1 MAEAPDII
9 PILALL
15 EDARDSGRC
24 MEAATA
30 LRALSQLCPDNL
42 QVKAALA
49 RALFGAGL
57 WQEAWDAYEV
67 RFDLMPEVF
76 TKVTR
81 PGPNGPEPMPMWRG
95 GALPESVLVM
105 GEQGLGDTIQF
116 ARFLPLLRAHA
127 ARAWA
132 APAAISGAHSLSGGG
147 T

>member
-1 MAEAPDII
+1 MSDAPDIA

-15 EDARDSGRC
+15 EDARDAGRYR
-24 MEAATA
+24 EAATA
-30 LRALSQLCPDNL
+30 LQVLSQLRPENL
-42 QVKAALA
+42 HVRAALA

-81 PGPNGPEPMPMWRG
+81 PGPNGPEPMPIWRG
-95 GALPESVLVM
+95 GALPEALLVM

-116 ARFLPLLRAHA
+116 ARFLLMLRARGVRVHA
-127 ARAWA
+127 VLDPRVM
-132 APAAISGAHSLSGGG
+132 
-147 T
+147 

>member
-1 MAEAPDII
+1 MAEGPDIT
-9 PILALL
+9 PILNLL
-15 EDARDSGRC
+15 EDARDAGRC
-24 MEAATA
+24 AEAAAA
-30 LRALSQLCPDNL
+30 LRVLSQLRPENL

-81 PGPNGPEPMPMWRG
+81 PGPNGPEAMPIWRG
-95 GALPESVLVM
+95 GALPESLLVM

-116 ARFLPLLRAHA
+116 ARFLPMLRARGKFSKGSQA
-127 ARAWA
+127 FT
-132 APAAISGAHSLSGGG
+132 P
-147 T
+147 

>member
-1 MAEAPDII
+1 MAEAPDIG

-15 EDARDSGRC
+15 EDARDAGRC
-24 MEAATA
+24 MEAAAA
-30 LRALSQLCPDNL
+30 LRALSQLRPENL

-95 GALPESVLVM
+95 GALPAAGRAEDDRRGRWRQQAAGCTDQQDAALV
-105 GEQGLGDTIQF
+105 
-116 ARFLPLLRAHA
+116 RPLAH
-127 ARAWA
+127 
-132 APAAISGAHSLSGGG
+132 L
-147 T
+147 